1 MLPYTERKRSK
12 PRLAQYTNQR
22 SSPRSFVVCPI
33 SIAAPAG
40 TTHGIVRDIST
51 GGIFFYSNFK
61 PSLKMN
67 IDFTLIFNDK
77 RISGSGEVIRVEQ
90 GLPGAA
96 IGVALKIANCDNW
109 SSLSGIGL

>member
-1 MLPYTERKRSK
+1 MLLCHERKRGKTMSV
-12 PRLAQYTNQR
+12 LYTNER

-33 SIAAPAG
+33 AIAAPAG

-61 PSLKMN
+61 PALKMN
-67 IDFTLIFNDK
+67 IDFTLTFHDK
-77 RISGSGEVIRVEQ
+77 RISGNGEVIRVEQ

-109 SSLSGIGL
+109 PS